1 LFLVISQLRL
11 VVTSNLLEKMA
22 ATLVVVLMELVVP
35 LEVARFLDYTLG
47 HSLILA
53 QYL

>member
-1 LFLVISQLRL
+1 LFLAISRL
-11 VVTSNLLEKMA
+11 PPVVTSNLLEKMA
-22 ATLVVVLMELVVP
+22 VKGMALLMELVVP